1 MFEGMDFFDCM
12 NMANG
17 DPIVAAM
24 MHTDANRPAPKPKV
38 VNGKRKILGGLLE
51 IDEVKLAE
59 YRKKQAEEEEKKKLE
74 DVRRLGRHS
83 VEYLQQK
90 AERKKRL
97 KRD

>member
-1 MFEGMDFFDCM
+1 MISLFEGMDFFDCM

-24 MHTDANRPAPKPKV
+24 MHTDANRPAPKQKTE
-38 VNGKRKILGGLLE
+38 RK
-51 IDEVKLAE
+51 
-59 YRKKQAEEEEKKKLE
+59 
-74 DVRRLGRHS
+74 LGRHS
-83 VEYLQQK
+83 VEYLQQQ